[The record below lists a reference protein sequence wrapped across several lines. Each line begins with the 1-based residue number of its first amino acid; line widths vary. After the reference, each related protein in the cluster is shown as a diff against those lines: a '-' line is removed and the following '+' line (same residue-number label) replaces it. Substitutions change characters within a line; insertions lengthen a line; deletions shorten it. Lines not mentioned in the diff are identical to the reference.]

1 MSVKH
6 KKNVSGCKTPKR
18 KEIEQCR
25 VELSCKTSTGKG
37 CQTWNTIFIRPKYK
51 HTLVSG

>member
-6 KKNVSGCKTPKR
+6 KTNVSGCKTPK
-18 KEIEQCR
+18 KKKLNNVQLNFR
-25 VELSCKTSTGKG
+25 VRHLQEKG
-37 CQTWNTIFIRPKYK
+37 VKLGIPIFIRPKYK